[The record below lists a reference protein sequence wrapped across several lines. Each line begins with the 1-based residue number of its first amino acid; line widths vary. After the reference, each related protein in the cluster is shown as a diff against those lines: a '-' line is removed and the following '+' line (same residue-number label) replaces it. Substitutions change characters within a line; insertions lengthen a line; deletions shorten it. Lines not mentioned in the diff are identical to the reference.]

1 MKSFNE
7 FVCEA
12 TSKQTVVFTFGRM
25 NPPTKGHEALMDFCA
40 KQARQHNAELR
51 IYLSHTQDR
60 KKNPLSY
67 TEKLDAVRKGMPR
80 YDWAIYNSNYKN
92 PFEIIEKDL
101 TEYKNII
108 FCVGEDRAA
117 EFGNGMKR
125 YPNVKVVFIPRPPGA
140 VSATLVRKAAQ
151 DNKFEEFKSYLPSGF
166 KNDKVAAMNLMFKIQ
181 NALK

>member
-1 MKSFNE
+1 MKTFKE

-12 TSKQTVVFTFGRM
+12 NKQTVVFTFGRM

-40 KQARQHNAELR
+40 KQARQNNAELR

-67 TEKLDAVRKGMPR
+67 TEKMDAVKKGMPQ
-80 YDWAIYNSNYKN
+80 YASALKQSNLKN
-92 PFEIIEKDL
+92 PFEIVEKDL
-101 TEYKNII
+101 TGYENII

-117 EFGNGMKR
+117 DFSNGMKR

-140 VSATLVRKAAQ
+140 VSATLVRQTALQ
-151 DNKFEEFKSYLPSGF
+151 GNLNEFMGYLPSGF
-166 KNDKVAAMNLMFKIQ
+166 RGRKREAEELMLKIQ